1 MITASVRAACLGLVL
16 LLGPLVGPAAAH
28 NMKVFATVEAGEVS
42 GYGFF
47 VGGGRARNA
56 AVTATTGDGR
66 VVFEG
71 TADAE
76 GRFSF
81 TPEGPAPQGVTITLK
96 VGDGHM
102 ASITLD
108 GDRFGGAAPPSSPSP
123 TAAVTTPA
131 PQDQPDPTD
140 ERLAALIEARVE
152 AAVARQIRP
161 LLEAQAEAEA
171 RIRVKDIAGG
181 LGMILGLVGIALWAL
196 SRRRDRT

>member
-1 MITASVRAACLGLVL
+1 MFTPSIRAACLGLVL
-16 LLGPLVGPAAAH
+16 LLGPLAGPAVAH

-66 VVFEG
+66 IVFEG
-71 TADAE
+71 RTDAE

-81 TPEGPAPQGVTITLK
+81 TPEGPAPQAVTVTLK

-108 GDRFGGAAPPSSPSP
+108 GARFGAVAAPEA
-123 TAAVTTPA
+123 AAVTTPA
-131 PQDQPDPTD
+131 PQDLPDPPE
-140 ERLAALIEARVE
+140 ERLVALVEARVE

-196 SRRRDRT
+196 SRRREST